1 MSELLERHTEYE
13 LREQYVAEQHWP
25 TGEPAA
31 NERIKLLGEII
42 ESIMVGGQA
51 GKRARKSFQRL
62 MAIDDK
68 FVNRLEKLQTEAM
81 AIAHKSKR
89 RK

>member
-1 MSELLERHTEYE
+1 
-13 LREQYVAEQHWP
+13 
-25 TGEPAA
+25 
-31 NERIKLLGEII
+31 
-42 ESIMVGGQA
+42 MVGGQA